1 MATTG
6 RSESRLFVR
15 NSTGLV
21 RSASAVDAT
30 IFNAVISAPI
40 GSTLAWSIFFT
51 LVAFPVADPVGVL
64 IITAIINIPVLIM
77 FALLGASMPRVG
89 GDYVWVSRIL
99 NPPLALISNLC
110 MIMGGLLGAA
120 YFAKFFSVFALGPAL
135 VAGGSLAHNNTLIS
149 WGNSFQTDKAWI
161 LAGALVMVTLQTYI
175 PNIAIRNAPFCQRNG
190 AFLIAMFGMIVAF
203 IVLAFASKG

>member
-51 LVAFPVADPVGVL
+51 LVAFPGADPVGVL
-64 IITAIINIPVLIM
+64 ILAVIINIPVLIM
-77 FALLGASMPRVG
+77 FSGAIWSMVFGWIVVEDRERHP
-89 GDYVWVSRIL
+89 DL
-99 NPPLALISNLC
+99 PNPST
-110 MIMGGLLGAA
+110 
-120 YFAKFFSVFALGPAL
+120 SE
-135 VAGGSLAHNNTLIS
+135 
-149 WGNSFQTDKAWI
+149 
-161 LAGALVMVTLQTYI
+161 
-175 PNIAIRNAPFCQRNG
+175 
-190 AFLIAMFGMIVAF
+190 
-203 IVLAFASKG
+203 